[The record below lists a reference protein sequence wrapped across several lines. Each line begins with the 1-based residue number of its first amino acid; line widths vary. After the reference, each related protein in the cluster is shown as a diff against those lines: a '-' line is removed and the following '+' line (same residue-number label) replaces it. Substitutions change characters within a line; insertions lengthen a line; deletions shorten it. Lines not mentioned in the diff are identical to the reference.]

1 MVDCK
6 PMLIDRPRHWLRQ
19 RVPLCASDFQLD
31 LEGDIGTCSFARLL
45 GHCLVRLARENP
57 IKTLFPSTPLASRD
71 YLDYWS
77 RPRSRSSC
85 FNFFRIL
92 IGTLGSKRFLGG
104 RNLYSDWNVKD
115 FGKKK
120 LEYFLNIHKYSFIIL
135 MHDLINTLRMLNKKY
150 KILIR

>member
-57 IKTLFPSTPLASRD
+57 IKTLFPSTPLAPRD

-77 RPRSRSSC
+77 ASHA
-85 FNFFRIL
+85 FIL
-92 IGTLGSKRFLGG
+92 FQFLSYTNWNTRFKKISWREEFVCIAIGTLKI
-104 RNLYSDWNVKD
+104 
-115 FGKKK
+115 
-120 LEYFLNIHKYSFIIL
+120 LERKNWSTFWIYINIPLLFSCTI
-135 MHDLINTLRMLNKKY
+135 INTANAK
-150 KILIR
+150 